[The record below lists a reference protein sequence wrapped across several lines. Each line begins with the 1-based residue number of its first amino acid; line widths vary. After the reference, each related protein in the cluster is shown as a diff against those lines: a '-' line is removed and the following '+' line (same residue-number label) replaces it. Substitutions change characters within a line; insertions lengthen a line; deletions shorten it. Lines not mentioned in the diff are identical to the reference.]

1 MNDGTMFK
9 GDPREWVMMQSKAFK
24 NSGLGETQVIS
35 GDWAHR
41 IPNTSN
47 YDVWG
52 VTDKDIYKAYNFGTD
67 GFGRTTMYGYV
78 YPKKSKI
85 LEINL
90 PKEGIYWG
98 QIPK

>member
-1 MNDGTMFK
+1 
-9 GDPREWVMMQSKAFK
+9 
-24 NSGLGETQVIS
+24 
-35 GDWAHR
+35 
-41 IPNTSN
+41 
-47 YDVWG
+47 
-52 VTDKDIYKAYNFGTD
+52 
-67 GFGRTTMYGYV
+67 MYGYV